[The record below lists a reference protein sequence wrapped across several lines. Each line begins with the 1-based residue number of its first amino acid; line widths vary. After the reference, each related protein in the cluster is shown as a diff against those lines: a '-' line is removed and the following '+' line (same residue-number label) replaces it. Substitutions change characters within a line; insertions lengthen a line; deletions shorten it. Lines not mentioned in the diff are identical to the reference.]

1 VRNFV
6 TRNNHSPPESTVLQS
21 DEPPILRGVESKNRR
36 ALVKKLAVGT
46 TALAGCS
53 VLPSKWISPLVEFGT
68 LPAHATT
75 STLIAELVEKYNEL
89 NEDKEKPENEA
100 ETTDPK
106 EEATDTENTAE
117 TTDDTAAQWT
127 VVQWGGNPNE
137 TSESRDRT
145 WWTKVHGEACDH
157 WHRKFPLPQWVDD
170 KPRRLEFV
178 FSDGA
183 TFNVSNSTRME
194 MDSIGPKYKPE
205 DPGEHD
211 PNKQHPK
218 IGAARGAT
226 PTWVKFREV

>member
-1 VRNFV
+1 VEKFV
-6 TRNNHSPPESTVLQS
+6 TRNNHSPPEENVSRNAESSTV
-21 DEPPILRGVESKNRR
+21 RGVESKNRR

-53 VLPSKWISPLVEFGT
+53 LLPSKWISPLVEFGT

-89 NEDKEKPENEA
+89 NDSKKENETEA
-100 ETTDPK
+100 PT
-106 EEATDTENTAE
+106 EATDKEEKTVDTEE
-117 TTDDTAAQWT
+117 DTASDWT
-127 VVQWGGNPNE
+127 KVQWGGDPNE

-145 WWTKVHGEACDH
+145 WWTRVHGSACNDH
-157 WHRKFPLPQWVDD
+157 WHRKFPLPRWVDD
-170 KPRRLEFV
+170 EPHRLEFV

-194 MDSIGPKYKPE
+194 MDSIGPKYVPE
-205 DPGEHD
+205 KAGEPD
-211 PNKQHPK
+211 SRKQHPK

-226 PTWVKFREV
+226 PTWVKFRVA

>member
-1 VRNFV
+1 MKNFV
-6 TRNNHSPPESTVLQS
+6 TRNNHSPPEATVLKC
-21 DEPPILRGVESKNRR
+21 DEPPIVQGVESKNRR

-53 VLPSKWISPLVEFGT
+53 ILPSKWISPLVEFGT

-75 STLIAELVEKYNEL
+75 STLIAELVEKYNDL
-89 NEDKEKPENEA
+89 KEDKEKQENEA
-100 ETTDPK
+100 AAETSDPK
-106 EEATDTENTAE
+106 EEATDTEDTA
-117 TTDDTAAQWT
+117 DNTAAQWT

-194 MDSIGPKYKPE
+194 MDSIGPKYVPE
-205 DPGEHD
+205 IPGEPD
-211 PNKQHPK
+211 PNKRHPK

-226 PTWVKFREV
+226 PSWVKFREV